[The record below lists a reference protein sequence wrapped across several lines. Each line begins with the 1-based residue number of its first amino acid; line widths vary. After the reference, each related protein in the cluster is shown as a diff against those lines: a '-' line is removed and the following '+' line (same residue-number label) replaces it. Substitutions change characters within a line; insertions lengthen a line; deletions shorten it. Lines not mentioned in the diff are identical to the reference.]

1 MPRRRAI
8 HGLIESPL
16 MPPRP
21 GHIPHSIE
29 RTALQ
34 KLITGQPLSLVKL
47 HPAGKDTVARML
59 SKGWIVSETHAHG
72 LRYRITAAGEA
83 ALKAKIPTNTRKTED

>member
-1 MPRRRAI
+1 
-8 HGLIESPL
+8 

-29 RTALQ
+29 RSALQ
-34 KLITGQPLSLVKL
+34 KLVTGQSLSLVKL
-47 HPAGKDTVARML
+47 HPAGKDTVVRMI

-83 ALKAKIPTNTRKTED
+83 ALKAKIPTKTTKIRGETAADKEC